1 MERIKTKINDIK
13 VMGKGLSS
21 ESKLMVSVESV
32 MRSPPVTVS
41 FSDTVS
47 TIVDKMV
54 TRNIGAIIVESGG
67 KPVGIVTERDILER
81 VIRANKDPNKTKAT
95 DIMSSPIITIESNK
109 TLTDALKI
117 MREKRIRRLV
127 VTRGGNLTG
136 IITER
141 RILDSLV

>member
-1 MERIKTKINDIK
+1 MERIKTKINDNK

-67 KPVGIVTERDILER
+67 KPVGIITERDILER

-95 DIMSSPIITIESNK
+95 DIMSSPIITIESDK

>member
-1 MERIKTKINDIK
+1 
-13 VMGKGLSS
+13 LSS

-32 MRSPPVTVS
+32 MRAPPVTAS
-41 FSDTVS
+41 FSDTAS
-47 TIVDKMV
+47 TIVNKMI
-54 TRNIGAIIVESGG
+54 TGNIGAIIVASGG
-67 KPVGIVTERDILER
+67 KPIGIITERDILER
-81 VIRANKDPNKTKAT
+81 VIKGNKDPNKTKAT

>member
-1 MERIKTKINDIK
+1 M
-13 VMGKGLSS
+13 SS
-21 ESKLMVSVESV
+21 ESKLTVSIESV
-32 MRSPPVTVS
+32 MRSPPVTAS
-41 FSDTVS
+41 FSDTAS

-54 TRNIGAIIVESGG
+54 TRNIGAVIVASGG
-67 KPVGIVTERDILER
+67 KPVGIITERDILER
-81 VIRANKDPNKTKAT
+81 VVKIHKDPSKTRAA
-95 DIMSSPIITIESNK
+95 DIMSSPIITIEFNK

-117 MREKRIRRLV
+117 MREKRIRRLG

>member
-1 MERIKTKINDIK
+1 MERIKTKINDNR
-13 VMGKGLSS
+13 VAGKGLSS

-67 KPVGIVTERDILER
+67 KPVGIITERDILER